1 MSDTTVTV
9 VGNTTRD
16 IEIKFTNSGQAV
28 GDFGIAVNKRVK
40 GVNGEWEDG
49 PGEFYDVTL
58 WGSHAENFAESCPR
72 GTRVLVAGRL
82 QFDTWENEAGE
93 KRSKVKIVADHV
105 GPDLRWATAS
115 VAKVQKGEGGSK
127 PASRPKPQSAG
138 SAYDDGMS
146 DPF

>member
-40 GVNGEWEDG
+40 GANGEWEDG
-49 PGEFYDVTL
+49 EPEFYDVTL

-72 GTRVLVAGRL
+72 GPRVLVAGRL

-105 GPDLRWATAS
+105 GPELRWATAD
-115 VAKVQKGEGGSK
+115 VTRAAKGDGAK
-127 PASRPKPQSAG
+127 PASRPKPAP
-138 SAYDDGMS
+138 AYDLNEE
-146 DPF
+146 PFS

>member
-16 IEIKFTNSGQAV
+16 VEIKFTNSGQAV

-40 GVNGEWEDG
+40 GANGEWEDG
-49 PGEFYDVTL
+49 EPEFYDVTL

-72 GTRVLVAGRL
+72 GTRVMVIGRL
-82 QFDTWENEAGE
+82 QFDTWEKDGE

-115 VAKVQKGEGGSK
+115 VAKVQKGEGGAK
-127 PASRPKPQSAG
+127 PAPRRTTAPVH
-138 SAYDDGMS
+138 DDEA
-146 DPF
+146 PF

>member
-1 MSDTTVTV
+1 MSDTTVSL

-16 IEIKFTNSGQAV
+16 AEVRYTQSGQAV
-28 GDFGIAVNKRVK
+28 ADFGMAVSNRVK
-40 GVNGEWEDG
+40 NQAGEWEDG
-49 PGEFYDVTL
+49 PGQFYDVTV
-58 WGSHAENFAESCPR
+58 WGTTAENFAESCPK
-72 GTRVLVAGRL
+72 GTRVMVIGRL

-127 PASRPKPQSAG
+127 PASRPKPAKTTP
-138 SAYDDGMS
+138 AYDPDEE
-146 DPF
+146 PF